1 MKHQD
6 RSVIEVMVL
15 RFTWVVVVIVMG
27 LGASIVVL
35 EVRDPTND
43 TTLMVAS
50 LMSLVTG
57 ILGALLG
64 LLAGKSETDTLHHRR
79 EAGDDDL

>member
-1 MKHQD
+1 MKE

-15 RFTWVVVVIVMG
+15 RFTWVVVIIVIG
-27 LGASIVVL
+27 LGAAIVLL
-35 EVRDPTND
+35 EIRDPTND

-64 LLAGKSETDTLHHRR
+64 LLAGKSETRDLHARPDN
-79 EAGDDDL
+79 EDDL